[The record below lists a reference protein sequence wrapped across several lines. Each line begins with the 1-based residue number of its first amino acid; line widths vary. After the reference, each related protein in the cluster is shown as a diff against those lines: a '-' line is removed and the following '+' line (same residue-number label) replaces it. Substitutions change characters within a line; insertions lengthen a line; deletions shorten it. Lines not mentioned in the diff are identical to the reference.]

1 MCIQKARQ
9 AQVVLMDILL
19 QFSLVGLAL
28 EEDLYVAKVR
38 SRLKYGNEIWGV
50 EQSALGF
57 SKNEAPWLRWLYGA
71 TRRPRTE
78 AIRWIL
84 QLQKVEDESLLAA
97 FRFYGQTLCYGDE
110 IEKIA

>member
-28 EEDLYVAKVR
+28 EEDLYIAKVR
-38 SRLKYGNEIWGV
+38 SRVKYGNEIWGV

-78 AIRWIL
+78 ALVGSCNYKKSRTNPCWRHSDFTDKHFAMVTRL
-84 QLQKVEDESLLAA
+84 
-97 FRFYGQTLCYGDE
+97 R
-110 IEKIA
+110 KIA